1 MLFIITFTFSE
12 PLCTI
17 ITRAK
22 SESPAKIQ
30 PYPISVSST
39 FIITI
44 TKSESH

>member
-1 MLFIITFTFSE
+1 MFRIITSG
-12 PLCTI
+12 L
-17 ITRAK
+17 R
-22 SESPAKIQ
+22 ESPAKIQ